1 MKPRAL
7 LLPVV
12 ALLCG
17 AAGFFAYQRWLQ
29 PSATLRAITVA
40 PGTSAAAPAA
50 TTLTAAGDATAARAV
65 PEAVPDLKLKDLN
78 GKTHALSE
86 FKGAA
91 TIYNFWATW
100 CAPCRREIPLL
111 NQLYAKHRAEKLQ
124 LVGVAVDFRDDVQ
137 KFLKTTPIS
146 YLLLTAEQD
155 GAETAAKFGMELVLP
170 FSVFASSGGQIVA
183 VKVGE
188 LHLRE
193 ADAILA
199 AIRSLEAGQTSLAQA
214 RAQITTRL
222 RQFSIE
228 RATSGR

>member
-1 MKPRAL
+1 MNLRSL

-29 PSATLRAITVA
+29 PTAGLRATAVAPATLTA
-40 PGTSAAAPAA
+40 TSAA
-50 TTLTAAGDATAARAV
+50 TTAADAAAAHPV

-78 GKTHALSE
+78 GKPHALSA
-86 FKGAA
+86 FKGAP

-111 NQLYAKHRAEKLQ
+111 NQLYAKHRADKLQ
-124 LVGVAVDFRDDVQ
+124 LVGVAVDFRDDIQ
-137 KFLKTTPIS
+137 KFLKTTPID
-146 YLLLTAEQD
+146 YLLLIAEQD

-199 AIRSLEAGQTSLAQA
+199 AIRSLEAGQTSLADA

>member
-1 MKPRAL
+1 MNLRSL
-7 LLPVV
+7 LLPMV

-29 PSATLRAITVA
+29 PTTALQTTTSTAVAVTEAT
-40 PGTSAAAPAA
+40 SE
-50 TTLTAAGDATAARAV
+50 RAV
-65 PEAVPDLKLKDLN
+65 PEEVPDVKLKDLN
-78 GKTHALSE
+78 GKTHALAE
-86 FKGAA
+86 FKGAP

-100 CAPCRREIPLL
+100 CAPCLREIPLL
-111 NQLYAKHRAEKLQ
+111 NQLHAKHRAQKLQ
-124 LVGVAVDFRDDVQ
+124 LVGVAVDFRDEVR
-137 KFLKTTPIS
+137 KFLKTTPID

-170 FSVFASSGGQIVA
+170 FSVFASSSGQIVA

-199 AIRSLEAGQTSLAQA
+199 AIQSLEAGQTSLEVA
-214 RAQITTRL
+214 RTQITARL

-228 RATSGR
+228 RATSGRQK

>member
-1 MKPRAL
+1 MNLRSL

-17 AAGFFAYQRWLQ
+17 AAGFFTYQRWLQ
-29 PSATLRAITVA
+29 STATVQATATIA
-40 PGTSAAAPAA
+40 ASSAAATAAAA
-50 TTLTAAGDATAARAV
+50 TSQAAASAHAV
-65 PEAVPDLKLKDLN
+65 PEAVPDLKLRDLN
-78 GKTHALSE
+78 GKPHALSA
-86 FKGAA
+86 FKGAP

-111 NQLYAKHRAEKLQ
+111 NQLYAKHRADKLQ

-137 KFLKTTPIS
+137 KFLKTTPIN

-170 FSVFASSGGQIVA
+170 FSVFASSRGQIVA

-199 AIRSLEAGQTSLAQA
+199 AVRSLEAGQTSLAEA